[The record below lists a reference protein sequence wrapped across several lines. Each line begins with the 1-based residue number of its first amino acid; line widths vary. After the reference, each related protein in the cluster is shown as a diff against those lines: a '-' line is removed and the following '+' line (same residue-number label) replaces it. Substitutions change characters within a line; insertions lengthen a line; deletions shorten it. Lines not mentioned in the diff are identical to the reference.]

1 MKTNACLSSEALM
14 PASHGVILTPSCS
27 RLSH

>member
-1 MKTNACLSSEALM
+1 MKTNACLFWRGLM

-27 RLSH
+27 RPSH